1 MTPRAGSGFRHE
13 TSGFPPNP
21 VESTGGSRHALPR
34 RHRLGDHGKLR
45 GLIGLEIC
53 SIRGLH
59 SRPMRFWSLIVVLI
73 VAASLTGG
81 RGLAADPVDAPSVDT
96 LTALARR
103 AGLRVLEGDHLVLVT
118 DRPARAGD
126 GVEDLPRI
134 FDEAWAAW
142 CAHYALD
149 PAAHEKWRAFGC
161 LVVDRERFRAAGLL
175 PEKIPDFANGHCYN
189 QRFWMADQSNPAY
202 RRHLLL
208 HEGVHAFTL
217 TLRSL
222 ATPPWYTEGIAECL
236 ATHRLDDDNTNHDP
250 KGKTV
255 RFVSTPLPLRAADVE
270 QLGRIEKILA
280 LRAAGECPG
289 LGDIFATP
297 GANHRDLS
305 AYAGSW
311 AAVAMLSR
319 HPRHALAFAAAE
331 RGPLDANFNR
341 RLMETT
347 GWDGDQAER
356 DFDAFTDEI
365 DYGYDFTRC
374 GIDWT
379 FASGRPLDSRQTIS
393 VAADRGWQNSGWS
406 LRKGAR
412 YSLRTTGRCMIGALI
427 GPAAEPPL
435 RLETEADG
443 ISLRWYR
450 GRPLGRL
457 LVAQWVENP
466 DDGGRPRFVVVA
478 EGGRREFTAATDGT
492 VFCKLNDPPGELADN
507 DGQLTVEIEPE

>member
-1 MTPRAGSGFRHE
+1 
-13 TSGFPPNP
+13 
-21 VESTGGSRHALPR
+21 
-34 RHRLGDHGKLR
+34 
-45 GLIGLEIC
+45 
-53 SIRGLH
+53 
-59 SRPMRFWSLIVVLI
+59 MRYQSLILVSVL
-73 VAASLTGG
+73 AASLPGP
-81 RGLAADPVDAPSVDT
+81 RWAVADEIAAISIAARVDALS
-96 LTALARR
+96 ASARR
-103 AGLRVLEGDHLVLVT
+103 AGLRVLESEHLVLAT

-142 CAHYALD
+142 CEHYALD
-149 PAAHEKWRAFGC
+149 PTEHREWRAFGC

-175 PEKIPDFANGHCYN
+175 PETIPDFANGHCHGH
-189 QRFWMADQSNPAY
+189 RFWMADQSNPAY

-222 ATPPWYTEGIAECL
+222 DTPPWYTEGIAECL
-236 ATHRLDDDNTNHDP
+236 ATHRLDDEDTSD
-250 KGKTV
+250 GTTG

-270 QLGRIEKILA
+270 QLGRIEKIKG
-280 LRAAGECPG
+280 LRTAGECPG
-289 LGDIFATP
+289 LADIFATP

-319 HPRHALAFAAAE
+319 HPRHAPAFAAAE
-331 RGPLDANFNR
+331 RGPLDRNFNR

-365 DYGYDFTRC
+365 DYGYDFTRS

-379 FASGRPLDSRQTIS
+379 PASGRPLDTRQKINVT
-393 VAADRGWQNSGWS
+393 ADRGWQNSGWS
-406 LRKGAR
+406 LRKGSR
-412 YSLRTTGRCMIGALI
+412 YRTAATGRCTIGLLTVH
-427 GPAAEPPL
+427 AAEPPVW
-435 RLETEADG
+435 LETEADG

-457 LVAQWVENP
+457 LVAQWVEQP
-466 DDGGRPRFVVVA
+466 DDGGRPRFVVLA
-478 EGGRREFTAATDGT
+478 TGARDEFTAATDGA
-492 VFCKLNDPPGELADN
+492 VYCKLNEPPGELADN
-507 DGQLTVEIEPE
+507 EGQLTVEIESVR

>member
-1 MTPRAGSGFRHE
+1 M
-13 TSGFPPNP
+13 
-21 VESTGGSRHALPR
+21 GSR
-34 RHRLGDHGKLR
+34 GKLR

-59 SRPMRFWSLIVVLI
+59 SMPMRCCSLIFVLI
-73 VAASLTGG
+73 VAASPTAARG
-81 RGLAADPVDAPSVDT
+81 RAADTIDAPSVDA
-96 LTALARR
+96 LAALARR
-103 AGLRVLEGDHLVLVT
+103 AGLRVLAGDHLVLAT

-142 CAHYALD
+142 CEHYALD

-175 PEKIPDFANGHCYN
+175 PETIPDYANGHCYN
-189 QRFWMADQSNPAY
+189 HRFWMADQSNPAY

-222 ATPPWYTEGIAECL
+222 DTPPWYTEGIAECL
-236 ATHRLDDDNTNHDP
+236 ATHRLDDDTTD
-250 KGKTV
+250 GTAG
-255 RFVSTPLPLRAADVE
+255 RFVSTPLPQRAADVE
-270 QLGRIEKILA
+270 QLGRIEKIRA
-280 LRAAGECPG
+280 LRATGECPG
-289 LGDIFATP
+289 LADIFATP

-311 AAVAMLSR
+311 AAVALLSL
-319 HPRHALAFAAAE
+319 HPRHAPAFAAAE
-331 RGPLDANFNR
+331 RGPLDGTFNQ
-341 RLMETT
+341 RLMQMT

-365 DYGYDFTRC
+365 DYGYDFTRS

-379 FASGRPLDSRQTIS
+379 SASGRPLDSRQTIS
-393 VAADRGWQNSGWS
+393 VAASRGWQNSGWS
-406 LRKGAR
+406 LRKGSR
-412 YSLRTTGRCMIGALI
+412 YSLQAKGRCTIGTLTKA
-427 GPAAEPPL
+427 AAEPSL
-435 RLETEADG
+435 LLETEANG

-466 DDGGRPRFVVVA
+466 DDGGRPRFVVLATGA
-478 EGGRREFTAATDGT
+478 EGTFTAATDGV

-507 DGQLTVEIEPE
+507 DGQLTVEIEPMR